1 MKTTTLQQNLLK
13 AYTAENLN
21 NISLVL
27 IRLYK
32 DRQFGVLRKIA
43 AIINDF
49 VEIEIQDNGKGF
61 SKFMM
66 LYHPDRAGFHLDVI
80 NGLAAQNDY
89 DGLMKFSHIL
99 MLEEIEEIT
108 SRLDDYEDI
117 DYSPVYEW
125 DFEAAGFSVV
135 NDFEPPKKTK
145 TSVVGCDFYDAI
157 KKRNFENTSFNYP
170 LYYLHDLDEF
180 ELSSCGILSL
190 DGVEN
195 CIHAQEMDLS
205 DNMIFDLELLAG
217 LSRLE
222 ILNLSDNDVENIDPL
237 SNLLNLKTLF
247 LSNNKISDISPLFDL
262 PRLEYVNISGN
273 RVDDGQIIILAGL
286 GVEVDIL

>member
-1 MKTTTLQQNLLK
+1 MKKTTLHQDLLN
-13 AYTAENLN
+13 AYTVENLN
-21 NISLVL
+21 NISLIL

-32 DRQFGVLRKIA
+32 DQQFSVLRKMA

-49 VEIEIQDNGKGF
+49 VEIEIQDDGKGF

-66 LYHPDRAGFHLDVI
+66 LYHPDRVTFHLDVI
-80 NGLAAQNDY
+80 NELAKQD
-89 DGLMKFSHIL
+89 DHGGLMQYSHIL
-99 MLEEIEEIT
+99 LLEKIEEIAT
-108 SRLDDYEDI
+108 NFDGFEDI

-125 DFEAAGFSVV
+125 DFEAAGFNVV

-145 TSVVGCDFYDAI
+145 TSVVGCDFYDAV

-170 LYYLHDLDEF
+170 PYYLQDLDEF
-180 ELSSCGILSL
+180 ELSSCGIVNL

-205 DNMIFDLELLAG
+205 ENMIFDLELLAG

-222 ILNLSDNDVENIDPL
+222 TLNLSDNEIENIDPL

-247 LSNNKISDISPLFDL
+247 LSNNRISDISPLFDL
-262 PRLEYVNISGN
+262 PKLEYLNIMGN
-273 RVDDGQIIILAGL
+273 KLDAEQITILSEL
-286 GVEVDIL
+286 GVIVEV

>member
-1 MKTTTLQQNLLK
+1 MKTITLHHDLLN
-13 AYTAENLN
+13 AYTVENLN
-21 NISLVL
+21 NISLIL

-32 DRQFGVLRKIA
+32 DRQFSVLRKIA

-49 VEIEIQDNGKGF
+49 VEIEIQDDGKGF

-66 LYHPDRAGFHLDVI
+66 LYHPDRVRFHLDVI
-80 NGLAAQNDY
+80 NELAKQDDH
-89 DGLMKFSHIL
+89 DGLRQYSHIL
-99 MLEEIEEIT
+99 LLKEIEEIAT
-108 SRLDDYEDI
+108 NLDGSEDI

-145 TSVVGCDFYDAI
+145 TNVVGCDFYDAI

-170 LYYLHDLDEF
+170 SYYLQDMDEF
-180 ELSSCGILSL
+180 ELSCCCITNL

-222 ILNLSDNDVENIDPL
+222 TLNLSDNEIENIDPL
-237 SNLLNLKTLF
+237 SNLMNLKTLF
-247 LSNNKISDISPLFDL
+247 LSNNMISDISPLFDL

-273 RVDDGQIIILAGL
+273 KADACQIATLAGL
-286 GVEVDIL
+286 GVEVEQS

>member
-1 MKTTTLQQNLLK
+1 MKTTTLQQDLLN
-13 AYTAENLN
+13 AYTVENLN
-21 NISLVL
+21 NISLIL

-32 DRQFGVLRKIA
+32 DRQFSVLRKIA
-43 AIINDF
+43 AIINEF
-49 VEIEIQDNGKGF
+49 VEIEIKDDGKGF

-66 LYHPDRAGFHLDVI
+66 LYHPDRVRFHLDVI
-80 NGLAAQNDY
+80 NGLAQQD
-89 DGLMKFSHIL
+89 DHVGLMQYSHIL
-99 MLEEIEEIT
+99 LLKEIEEIAT
-108 SRLDDYEDI
+108 NLDGFEDI

-145 TSVVGCDFYDAI
+145 TRVVGCDFYDAV

-170 LYYLHDLDEF
+170 PYYLQDLDEF
-180 ELSSCGILSL
+180 ELSSCGIINL

-205 DNMIFDLELLAG
+205 DNMIFDLDLLAG

-222 ILNLSDNDVENIDPL
+222 TLNLSDNEIENIDPL
-237 SNLLNLKTLF
+237 SNLMNLKTLF
-247 LSNNKISDISPLFDL
+247 LSNNRISDISPLFDL

-273 RVDDGQIIILAGL
+273 KVDACQIATLVEL
-286 GVEVDIL
+286 GVEIEQS

>member
-1 MKTTTLQQNLLK
+1 MKTTTLFQDLLK
-13 AYTAENLN
+13 AYTTENLN

-32 DRQFGVLRKIA
+32 DQQFGVLRKIA
-43 AIINDF
+43 AIINES
-49 VEIEIQDNGKGF
+49 VEIEIRDDGKGF

-66 LYHPDRAGFHLDVI
+66 LYHPDRLRFHLDVI
-80 NGLAAQNDY
+80 NELGRQNDF
-89 DGLMKFSHIL
+89 DGLMKYSHIL
-99 MLEEIEEIT
+99 LLEKIEEIAT
-108 SRLDDYEDI
+108 NLDGFEDI

-145 TSVVGCDFYDAI
+145 TNVVGCDFYDAV
-157 KKRNFENTSFNYP
+157 KKRNFEDTSFNYP
-170 LYYLHDLDEF
+170 PHYLQDIDEF
-180 ELSSCGILSL
+180 ELSSCCIQSL

-222 ILNLSDNDVENIDPL
+222 TLNLADNEIEIIDPL
-237 SNLLNLKTLF
+237 SNLLNLQKLI
-247 LSNNKISDISPLFDL
+247 LSNNRITDISPLFDL
-262 PRLEYVNISGN
+262 PKLEYLDISGN
-273 RVDDGQIIILAGL
+273 KVDPLQIETLTNL
-286 GVEVDIL
+286 GVEVEQ

>member
-1 MKTTTLQQNLLK
+1 MKTTTLHQDLLN
-13 AYTAENLN
+13 AYTIENLN
-21 NISLVL
+21 NISLIL

-32 DRQFGVLRKIA
+32 DQQFSVLRKMA

-49 VEIEIQDNGKGF
+49 VEIEIQDDGKGF

-66 LYHPDRAGFHLDVI
+66 LYHPDRARFHLDRI
-80 NGLAAQNDY
+80 NGFAQQDDY
-89 DGLMKFSHIL
+89 DGLMQYSHIL
-99 MLEEIEEIT
+99 LLEKIEEIAT
-108 SRLDDYEDI
+108 SLDGFEDI

-125 DFEAAGFSVV
+125 DFEVAGFSVI
-135 NDFEPPKKTK
+135 NDFEPPKNTK

-170 LYYLHDLDEF
+170 PYYLQDLDEF
-180 ELSSCGILSL
+180 ELSSCGIVSL
-190 DGVEN
+190 DGIEN

-205 DNMIFDLELLAG
+205 DNMIFDLGLLAG

-222 ILNLSDNDVENIDPL
+222 TLNLSDNEIENIDPL

-247 LSNNKISDISPLFDL
+247 LSNNRISDISPLFDL
-262 PRLEYVNISGN
+262 PKLEYLNILGN
-273 RVDDGQIIILAGL
+273 KLDAEQITILSEL
-286 GVEVDIL
+286 GVIVEV

>member
-1 MKTTTLQQNLLK
+1 MKTTTLHQDLLN
-13 AYTAENLN
+13 AFTVENLN
-21 NISLVL
+21 NISLTL

-32 DRQFGVLRKIA
+32 NQQFSVLRKIA

-49 VEIEIQDNGKGF
+49 VEIEIQDDGKGF

-66 LYHPDRAGFHLDVI
+66 LYHPDRIRFHLDVI
-80 NGLAAQNDY
+80 NGFAQQNDH
-89 DGLMKFSHIL
+89 DGLMQYSHIL
-99 MLEEIEEIT
+99 LLKEIEEIA
-108 SRLDDYEDI
+108 SSLDGFEDI

-125 DFEAAGFSVV
+125 DFETAGFSVV

-145 TSVVGCDFYDAI
+145 TSVIGCDFYDAV

-170 LYYLHDLDEF
+170 PYYLQDLDEF
-180 ELSSCGILSL
+180 ELSSCGIVNL
-190 DGVEN
+190 DGIEN

-222 ILNLSDNDVENIDPL
+222 TLNLSDNEIENIDPL
-237 SNLLNLKTLF
+237 SNLMNLKTLF
-247 LSNNKISDISPLFDL
+247 LSNNRINDISPLFDL

-273 RVDDGQIIILAGL
+273 KVDNSQIATLAGL
-286 GVEVDIL
+286 GVEVEQS

>member
-1 MKTTTLQQNLLK
+1 MKTITLHQDLIN
-13 AYTAENLN
+13 AYTVENLN
-21 NISLVL
+21 NISLIL

-32 DRQFGVLRKIA
+32 DRQFSVLRKIA

-49 VEIEIQDNGKGF
+49 VEIEIQDDGKGF

-66 LYHPDRAGFHLDVI
+66 LYHPDRLRFHRDVI
-80 NGLAAQNDY
+80 NGLAQQDDY
-89 DGLMKFSHIL
+89 DGLIKYSHIL
-99 MLEEIEEIT
+99 LLEEIEEIA
-108 SRLDDYEDI
+108 SNLDGFEDI

-125 DFEAAGFSVV
+125 DFEAPGFSVV
-135 NDFEPPKKTK
+135 NDSEPPKKTK
-145 TSVVGCDFYDAI
+145 TSVLGCDFYDAV

-170 LYYLHDLDEF
+170 PYYLQDIDEF
-180 ELSSCGILSL
+180 ELSSCCIANL

-222 ILNLSDNDVENIDPL
+222 TLNLSDNDIENIDPL
-237 SNLLNLKTLF
+237 SNLLNLKTLI
-247 LSNNKISDISPLFDL
+247 LSNNKINDISPLFDL

-273 RVDDGQIIILAGL
+273 KVDASQILILAGL
-286 GVEVDIL
+286 GVEVDTL